1 MLPVILVAGE
11 DLADRLVAAPVAAE
25 TFSLPQTQEEFYFGH
40 PYDRMDL
47 LVHGVETGISAADLA
62 PLVGMDAE
70 GVEKAYDEVRRVRT
84 ATAYL
89 HAGARIIDVDGSNHP
104 AGR

>member
-1 MLPVILVAGE
+1 MA
-11 DLADRLVAAPVAAE
+11 
-25 TFSLPQTQEEFYFGH
+25 QTQEEFYFGH

-47 LVHGVETGISAADLA
+47 LVHGVQTGIPPADLA

-89 HAGARIIDVDGSNHP
+89 HASARIIDVDGSNHP